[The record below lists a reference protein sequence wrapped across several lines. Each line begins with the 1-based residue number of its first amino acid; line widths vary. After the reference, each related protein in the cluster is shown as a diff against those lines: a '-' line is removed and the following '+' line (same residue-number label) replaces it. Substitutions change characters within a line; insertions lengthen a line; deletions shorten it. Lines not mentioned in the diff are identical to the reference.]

1 MSTKKVCDICGANM
15 DWANRFYHSW
25 KISVRENI
33 IGGSLKLD
41 ICQSCA
47 EKLKKAILDMRGDK
61 E

>member
-1 MSTKKVCDICGANM
+1 M

-47 EKLKKAILDMRGDK
+47 EKLKKAILDMRGKGGDT